1 MEFLLDD
8 KLNFYFLE
16 MNTRLQV
23 EHPVTEMITGID
35 LVKEQINVARGNKI
49 SFKQE
54 DLKII
59 GHSIEVRVY
68 AEDPANNFL
77 PDIGKLR
84 IYNPP
89 KGPGVR
95 VDDGFEEGMEIPI
108 YYDSMI
114 SKLITY
120 GKDREEAI
128 QRMIRAIDEYQISGV
143 ETTLPFCKFVM
154 QHKAFTSGKFDTHF
168 VSHYFK
174 PEMLNLAPENEEQSM
189 LAALVADIF
198 VSKSDKKRIPL
209 NSVAE
214 SKSISNWKNRRN

>member
-1 MEFLLDD
+1 
-8 KLNFYFLE
+8 
-16 MNTRLQV
+16 
-23 EHPVTEMITGID
+23 
-35 LVKEQINVARGNKI
+35 VKEQINVARGNKI

-54 DLKII
+54 DIKLI
-59 GHSIEVRVY
+59 GHAIEVRVY

-128 QRMIRAIDEYQISGV
+128 QRMIRAIDEYKISGV
-143 ETTLPFCKFVM
+143 ETTLSFCKFVM

-168 VSHYFK
+168 VAQYFK
-174 PEMLNLAPENEEQSM
+174 PEMLNAAADNEENNM

-198 VSKSDKKRIPL
+198 VSKSERKQF
-209 NSVAE
+209 VANTVSE
-214 SKSISNWKNRRN
+214 NKATSNWRKRRDL